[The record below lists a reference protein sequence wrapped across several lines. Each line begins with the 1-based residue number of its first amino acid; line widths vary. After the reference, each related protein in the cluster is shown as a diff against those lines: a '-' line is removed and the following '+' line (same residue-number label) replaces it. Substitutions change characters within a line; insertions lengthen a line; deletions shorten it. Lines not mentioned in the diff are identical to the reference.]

1 MGVGCGVFQKVD
13 VGCGV
18 FQKVV
23 VGCGVFL
30 KWGWTWTG
38 VERLPS
44 DASHW
49 LPLAPLTPCCEIIYI
64 LYSISFSFYI
74 FYSISFFF
82 HFICLGHRLPL
93 LPLTHSMQQ
102 RHRFNPRGR
111 AKSSQVHLLC
121 KECIVH
127 RGPTY
132 DSYAQT
138 KTKIVRAI

>member
-49 LPLAPLTPCCEIIYI
+49 LPLAPLTPCCENI
-64 LYSISFSFYI
+64 LCFI
-74 FYSISFFF
+74 FNFFFF
-82 HFICLGHRLPL
+82 HFICLGHWLPL

-127 RGPTY
+127 GGPTY

-138 KTKIVRAI
+138 KTKIVSAI